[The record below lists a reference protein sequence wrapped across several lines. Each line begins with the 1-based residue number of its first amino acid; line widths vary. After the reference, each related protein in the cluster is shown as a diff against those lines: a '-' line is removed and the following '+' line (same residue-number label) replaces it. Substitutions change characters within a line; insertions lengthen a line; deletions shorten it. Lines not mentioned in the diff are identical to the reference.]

1 MAVPVDAEGGL
12 STGSRT
18 PLFRIR
24 GCGIVSSTDLFS
36 YDVAADG
43 QRFLVN
49 QYVKPVQV
57 QPLNIVL
64 NATAANR

>member
-1 MAVPVDAEGGL
+1 V
-12 STGSRT
+12 T
-18 PLFRIR
+18 
-24 GCGIVSSTDLFS
+24 
-36 YDVAADG
+36 ADG

-57 QPLNIVL
+57 QPHNIVL